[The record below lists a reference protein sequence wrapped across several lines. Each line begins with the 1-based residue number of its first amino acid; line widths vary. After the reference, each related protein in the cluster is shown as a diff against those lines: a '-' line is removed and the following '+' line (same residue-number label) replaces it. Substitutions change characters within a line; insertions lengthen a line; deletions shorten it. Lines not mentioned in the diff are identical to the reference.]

1 MFNTRLKSTL
11 LAIQTHNATLE
22 AALGA
27 VRDVM
32 AMIVFTP
39 DGTVLDANP
48 LFLKRM
54 GYELSA
60 IQGKHHRMLCEPAYA
75 ASAEYAALWQRLSR
89 GESISDQFLR
99 LDSEGREVWLEAS
112 YIPLRDADGQVTRVQ
127 KIATDITERVRKAQR
142 QTSLNNAINRSMAV
156 IEFDLRGN
164 VLQANENFLSTMGY
178 RLDEIVGQHHR
189 MFCEPEEANSPAYRA
204 FWDSLNRG
212 EFASGRFKRLDKSGR
227 AVWLRATYNPLFD
240 AKGRLYGVIKL
251 ASDITE
257 QSVQREAESQAA
269 LLAFVTAQQTDK
281 IAQQG
286 TAVVNQT
293 VEVVQDIAT
302 ELQGMAQNIEAL
314 STQSDRISTIVQG
327 IKGIADQ
334 TNLLALNAAIEAARA
349 GEHGRGFAVVAD
361 EVRSLAGRV
370 SQATVE
376 IVEVVRQNHQLAQ
389 QAVSGMTATRSKAE
403 QGAGLANDA
412 GAVILDIHQGA
423 QKVVAAIGQFADALK
438 TEG

>member
-11 LAIQTHNATLE
+11 LATQSHNAMLQ

-32 AMIVFTP
+32 AMIEFAP

-48 LFLKRM
+48 MFLKLM
-54 GYELSA
+54 GYELA
-60 IQGKHHRMLCEPAYA
+60 EIQGRHHRMLCEPAYA
-75 ASAEYAALWQRLSR
+75 ASPEYTTFWQRLAR
-89 GESISDQFLR
+89 GESVSDQFVR
-99 LDSEGREVWLEAS
+99 LDRSGANIWLEAS
-112 YIPLRDADGQVTRVQ
+112 YIPVRDADGQVTRVQ
-127 KIATDITERVRKAQR
+127 KIATDITDRVRDADR

-164 VLQANENFLSTMGY
+164 VLEANDNFLATMGY
-178 RLDEIVGQHHR
+178 RADEIVGRHHR
-189 MFCEPEEANSPAYRA
+189 MFCDAAEADSAQYRA
-204 FWDSLNRG
+204 FWEQLNRG
-212 EFASGRFKRLDKSGR
+212 EFATGRFKRFDKSGKV
-227 AVWLRATYNPLFD
+227 VWLRATYNPLFD

-257 QSVQREAESQAA
+257 QTVQREAESQAA

-286 TAVVNQT
+286 TAVVQQT
-293 VEVVQDIAT
+293 VQVVQGISD
-302 ELQGMAQNIEAL
+302 ELQSMAQNVSAL
-314 STQSDRISTIVQG
+314 SQQSDRISTIVQS

-361 EVRSLAGRV
+361 EVRNLAGRV

-376 IVEVVRQNHQLAQ
+376 IVEVVRQNHELAQ
-389 QAVSGMTATRSKAE
+389 QAVSGMTVTRDKAE
-403 QGAGLANDA
+403 QGVGLANNA
-412 GAVILDIHQGA
+412 GDVIMEIHEGA
-423 QKVVAAIGQFADALK
+423 QKVVAAIGQFAETIKD
-438 TEG
+438 

>member
-1 MFNTRLKSTL
+1 MFNTRLKHTL
-11 LAIQTHNATLE
+11 LATQSHNATLE

-75 ASAEYAALWQRLSR
+75 ASAEYAALWQRLSH

-99 LDSEGREVWLEAS
+99 LDSQGREVWLEAS

-127 KIATDITERVRKAQR
+127 KIATDITERVREAER

-156 IEFDLRGN
+156 IEFDLRGH
-164 VLQANENFLSTMGY
+164 VLQANENFLATMGY
-178 RLDEIVGQHHR
+178 RSDEIVGQHHR
-189 MFCEPEEANSPAYRA
+189 MFCEPEEANSPGYRA

-227 AVWLRATYNPLFD
+227 TVWLRATYNPLFD

-257 QSVQREAESQAA
+257 QTVQREAESQAA

-286 TAVVNQT
+286 TAVVKQT
-293 VEVVQDIAT
+293 VAVVQDIAT

-314 STQSDRISTIVQG
+314 SNQSDRISTIVQG

-361 EVRSLAGRV
+361 EVRNLAGRV

-389 QAVSGMTATRSKAE
+389 QAVSGMTNTRNKAE

-412 GAVILDIHQGA
+412 GGVILDIHQGA